1 MPNYDVSN
9 LFNIKELCL
18 AKKAPIL
25 RFSRKGREK
34 HRNLQGGRE
43 LALDRYLA

>member
-9 LFNIKELCL
+9 LFNIKELGL

-25 RFSRKGREK
+25 RFSRTGREK
-34 HRNLQGGRE
+34 PRNLQGERE
-43 LALDRYLA
+43 SFLQTDV